1 VPQSHQGSPT
11 TTKTPAPLASGRA
24 VCYNPHCRGVSPALA
39 DASGRVS
46 REALFVRLFT
56 EDKYSTFW
64 GEGKDSRTGDAAAPL
79 QLHLA
84 LDLKVARI

>member
-1 VPQSHQGSPT
+1 
-11 TTKTPAPLASGRA
+11 
-24 VCYNPHCRGVSPALA
+24 
-39 DASGRVS
+39 
-46 REALFVRLFT
+46 LFT